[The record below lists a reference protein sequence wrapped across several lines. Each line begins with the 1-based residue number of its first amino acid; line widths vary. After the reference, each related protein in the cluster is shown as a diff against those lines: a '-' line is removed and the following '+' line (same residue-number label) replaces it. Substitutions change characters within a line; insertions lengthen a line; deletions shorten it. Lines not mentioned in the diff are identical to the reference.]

1 MWVPGGEQVG
11 VGPWGGEQVGV
22 GPWGGAGWCGSLW
35 GAGWRGF
42 LVGGSRVAWISARG
56 EQVDMGV
63 QGLTGIFTVYL
74 LPSCPPLIR
83 LHSSLVTVCELP
95 SFCAKF
101 S

>member
-1 MWVPGGEQVG
+1 
-11 VGPWGGEQVGV
+11 
-22 GPWGGAGWCGSLW
+22 
-35 GAGWRGF
+35 
-42 LVGGSRVAWISARG
+42 
-56 EQVDMGV
+56 MGV

-74 LPSCPPLIR
+74 LPSCPPLMR